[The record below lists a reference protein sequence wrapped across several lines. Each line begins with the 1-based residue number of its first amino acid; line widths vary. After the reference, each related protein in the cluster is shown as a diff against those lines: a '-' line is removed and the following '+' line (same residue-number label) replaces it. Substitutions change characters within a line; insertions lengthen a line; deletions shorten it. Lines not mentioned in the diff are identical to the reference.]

1 MFKIRTLKPIY
12 WVFVVC
18 KIKKI
23 MIALFAITL
32 VFQAIA
38 GTAAAA
44 TITVGSGK
52 SIQAAVNSARSGDT
66 IIVSPGTYSGDI
78 SIKKPNLTLTSSSP
92 YNATIN
98 AKNNAFNV
106 KASSIV
112 IKGFNIKGPGK
123 SVSGSIGIDFAQDAF
138 FCTLRNN
145 KLSNFNT
152 GIDVGF
158 YSYSGDESILNNEIS
173 NCGTGISAYDLMN
186 RVLTISGNKISGCN
200 IGVSLAETSN
210 NKIFNNNFNNTVN
223 IRTEDTNIFNTK
235 KASGKNIVGGPYLG
249 GNYWAKPD
257 GKGFSQTHSDS
268 NGDGF
273 SEVPYKID
281 EINVDYLPLIAPK
294 TSQAA
299 VAAFS
304 ASRTSGKAPLKV
316 TFADKSKG
324 TPSSWK
330 WSFGDGKSST
340 TKNPVHT
347 YSKAGKY
354 TVSLTVKNSKGSNTK
369 TIKNYITV
377 TK

>member
-1 MFKIRTLKPIY
+1 
-12 WVFVVC
+12 VC

-32 VFQAIA
+32 AFQAIA
-38 GTAAAA
+38 SSASAA

-52 SIQAAVNSARSGDT
+52 SIQTAINSAHSGDT
-66 IIVSPGTYSGDI
+66 IIVSPGTYPGNI
-78 SIKKPNLTLTSSSP
+78 LIKKPNLTLASSSP

-98 AKNNAFNV
+98 AKNNAFNIY
-106 KASSIV
+106 ASNIT

-123 SVSGSIGIDFAQDAF
+123 STSSNGIDFTQDSF
-138 FCTLRNN
+138 FCTVRNN
-145 KLSNFNT
+145 RISNFNT

-158 YSYSGDESILNNEIS
+158 YLYSGDESILNNEIS

-186 RVLTISGNKISGCN
+186 RVLIISGNKISGCN
-200 IGVSLAETSN
+200 IGVSLDETSN

-223 IRTEDTNIFNTK
+223 IRTENINLFNTK
-235 KASGKNIVGGPYLG
+235 KTSGKNIVGGPNLG

-273 SEVPYKID
+273 AEAPYKID
-281 EINVDYLPLIAPK
+281 DINVDYLPLISPK
-294 TSQAA
+294 TSQTP

-304 ASRTSGKAPLKV
+304 ASRTSGKAPLKI

-324 TPSSWK
+324 APTSWK
-330 WSFGDGKSST
+330 WNFGDGKYSAA
-340 TKNPVHT
+340 KNPVHT
-347 YSKAGKY
+347 YGKAGKY
-354 TVSLTVKNSKGSNTK
+354 TVSLTVKNAKGSNTK

-377 TK
+377 KK